1 MQERPNLLF
10 IYTNSMR
17 YDGVGFNGN
26 TNAYT
31 PCLDALFRDG
41 VVFDNA
47 VSGQPLET
55 PFAAALYT
63 GKYSVETGAV
73 INEVRLSPNH
83 ATFAGTLAENGYD
96 TLFFGRWHLYAAQLG
111 HYNNV
116 KNSYVPQGEY
126 RLGFNTAFGSF
137 NDSGDFFAPRSYYH
151 TDSPAKL
158 YTKGFEPDFQTEL
171 ALEKLSQYAS
181 GDKPFAM
188 FLSFGAPGGIMSPD
202 NTPAEYYEMFKN
214 TEIIPSGNYCEKND
228 PHADIWSRFFG
239 KDRNELE
246 QWQRC
251 AYAMNAAIDAD
262 VGRLVGKLKSEGL
275 FDNTVIVF
283 TSSRGEMFGSH
294 GRRSANIFY
303 EEAVRVPFAVCCG
316 EKLHRARVNTPLN
329 TPDIMPTVLSLLGV
343 KTPDGVSGR
352 DLSAAA
358 YGKKTDSPVGSL
370 LLGTGPAAIW
380 GDGRE
385 WRGIR
390 TEKFTYAVYLG
401 GGEFLFDNIDDP
413 LQMNNLA
420 DNEDYSDTKE
430 ELRNEMLSQMEAIG
444 DSFEKNSYY
453 KKNFVVK
460 RKIKSE
466 LPKKDRPE
474 EVKDKK

>member
-1 MQERPNLLF
+1 
-10 IYTNSMR
+10 
-17 YDGVGFNGN
+17 
-26 TNAYT
+26 
-31 PCLDALFRDG
+31 
-41 VVFDNA
+41 
-47 VSGQPLET
+47 
-55 PFAAALYT
+55 
-63 GKYSVETGAV
+63 
-73 INEVRLSPNH
+73 
-83 ATFAGTLAENGYD
+83 
-96 TLFFGRWHLYAAQLG
+96 
-111 HYNNV
+111 
-116 KNSYVPQGEY
+116 
-126 RLGFNTAFGSF
+126 
-137 NDSGDFFAPRSYYH
+137 
-151 TDSPAKL
+151 
-158 YTKGFEPDFQTEL
+158 
-171 ALEKLSQYAS
+171 
-181 GDKPFAM
+181 
-188 FLSFGAPGGIMSPD
+188 
-202 NTPAEYYEMFKN
+202 
-214 TEIIPSGNYCEKND
+214 
-228 PHADIWSRFFG
+228 
-239 KDRNELE
+239 
-246 QWQRC
+246 
-251 AYAMNAAIDAD
+251 
-262 VGRLVGKLKSEGL
+262 
-275 FDNTVIVF
+275 
-283 TSSRGEMFGSH
+283 
-294 GRRSANIFY
+294 
-303 EEAVRVPFAVCCG
+303 
-316 EKLHRARVNTPLN
+316 
-329 TPDIMPTVLSLLGV
+329 MPTVLSLLGV

-420 DNEDYSDTKE
+420 ENEEYSDTKE